1 MIRKRVAI
9 SVIVALLSSL
19 ISTSIAHADGTP
31 VGTYVCG
38 EGDFEVAVEFD
49 DFTVPTDSGS
59 DCTGEVIIP
68 DGVTRIGFRAFLA
81 ASSVTSVVIPD
92 SVKNI
97 GNQAF
102 KNNTRLTNIVFG
114 SGLIEI
120 GSQAFQNA
128 NKLTSLN
135 LPDSLTFIGN
145 DAFRDTVK
153 LTSVTF
159 GNNLNNIGSGAFQ
172 RSDLRNVVVP
182 GSIATIGDEAF
193 MNNPNLTTFRFNQP
207 DWSKPFIPELEIGS
221 YVFLAADAE
230 APTNL
235 TTLWLPSNLSFW
247 GNDVLPANNSES
259 NLKHVYYCGPYESE
273 DSSIGINIFEKDQY
287 NVECPA
293 DLVINPSNS
302 FTSGPGDLHTVANSG
317 SAGSTYN
324 ATTNL
329 NAISGCDTHKYF
341 ELSNPIND
349 DGSLVNPDAIKSLTF
364 STGVPVTREMTW
376 AMWLNTSDE
385 RGDGEGFTS
394 GIPILGADI
403 PGAYNDYQI
412 FMNAGKIFW
421 GLGSE
426 TAEQDYGIGAF
437 GIDDA
442 PINDGQWHYIVVTRN
457 FWTANIEIYI
467 DGNLQV
473 SGGTE
478 VDGGYIPNDF
488 KRVHQNA
495 SYLLEE
501 GHTDNFRIGQWR
513 SDFGPDV
520 MVFNG
525 KIGAIEAFAQV
536 LNGDQILAKYNTD
549 KSNYVSDY
557 SCAPDSK
564 DDEEA
569 ARLAAAAEAA
579 RLAAIEAARL
589 AAAKAAEDAARR
601 AREQKEL
608 TELLSVIP
616 SIAGLALNLGDLT
629 NSLLLKQKCVK
640 GKKSKFVRYGAKCPK
655 GYIKRK

>member
-1 MIRKRVAI
+1 
-9 SVIVALLSSL
+9 
-19 ISTSIAHADGTP
+19 
-31 VGTYVCG
+31 
-38 EGDFEVAVEFD
+38 
-49 DFTVPTDSGS
+49 VPTDSGS

-81 ASSVTSVVIPD
+81 ASAVTSVVIPD
-92 SVKNI
+92 SVKYI
-97 GNQAF
+97 DNQAF
-102 KNNTRLTNIVFG
+102 KNNNRLTNIVFG

-135 LPDSLTFIGN
+135 LPDSLTFIGI

-153 LTSVTF
+153 LTGVTF

-182 GSIATIGDEAF
+182 GSIEAIGDEAF

-207 DWSKPFIPELEIGS
+207 DWSKPYIPQLEIGS
-221 YVFLAADAE
+221 NVFLAAEVE

-235 TTLWLPSNLSFW
+235 TTLWLPSNLVFW
-247 GNDVLPANNSES
+247 GDDVLPPNSPET

-273 DSSIGINIFEKDQY
+273 ESSIGINIFDGDQY

-293 DLVINPSNS
+293 DLIINPSNS
-302 FTSGPGDLHTVANSG
+302 FTSGPGELHTIANSG
-317 SAGSTYN
+317 AAGSTYN

-341 ELSNPIND
+341 DFSNPIND

-412 FMNAGKIFW
+412 FLNAGKIFW
-421 GLGSE
+421 GVGSE
-426 TAEQDYGIGAF
+426 TASQDYGIGAF
-437 GIDDA
+437 GVDDA

-457 FWTANIEIYI
+457 FWTANLEIYI
-467 DGNLQV
+467 DGYLQA
-473 SGGTE
+473 SGGTS
-478 VDGGYIPNDF
+478 VDGGYDPNDF
-488 KRVHQNA
+488 KGVHQNA
-495 SYLLEE
+495 SYYLEE
-501 GHTDNFRIGQWR
+501 GFTDNFRIGQWR

-536 LNGDQILAKYNTD
+536 LSEDQILANYNTEL
-549 KSNYVSDY
+549 SNYVTDYTCPTDSTDDSD
-557 SCAPDSK
+557 SD
-564 DDEEA
+564 
-569 ARLAAAAEAA
+569 AEAA
-579 RLAAIEAARL
+579 RVAAIAEAARVAAIAEAARVAAIAEAARVAAL
-589 AAAKAAEDAARR
+589 NAAIAADAAKR
-601 AREQKEL
+601 ALDQKQMS
-608 TELLSVIP
+608 ELLSVIP
-616 SIAGLALNLGDLT
+616 SIAGLALNIGDLT
-629 NSLLLKQKCVK
+629 NSLLAKQKCVK
-640 GKKSKFVRYGAKCPK
+640 GKTTKYVKKGAKCPK
-655 GYIKRK
+655 GYAKRK